1 MPEYMPKSMRQA
13 LEKPRPLE
21 PFEQHLSS
29 LQLTHSIES
38 LRDTAL
44 TMPAWAAIMCGL
56 FGGLV
61 PVLGTT
67 SSYITWL
74 WPVFCLGMASAVYM
88 LAQYVRQAAEEA
100 DLDSPHWV
108 KVVASAHIVVTGS
121 WCLITVM
128 FWDPNNAPNHC
139 FL

>member
-1 MPEYMPKSMRQA
+1 MAEYVPKPLLHGA
-13 LEKPRPLE
+13 GAPRSVE

-44 TMPAWAAIMCGL
+44 TTPLWAVIMCGL

-67 SSYITWL
+67 PFYLTWL

-88 LAQYVRQAAEEA
+88 LAQHVKQAAEEH
-100 DLDSPHWV
+100 DLDAAHWV
-108 KVVASAHIVVTGS
+108 KVVASAHVVVTGS
-121 WCLITVM
+121 WC
-128 FWDPNNAPNHC
+128 
-139 FL
+139 